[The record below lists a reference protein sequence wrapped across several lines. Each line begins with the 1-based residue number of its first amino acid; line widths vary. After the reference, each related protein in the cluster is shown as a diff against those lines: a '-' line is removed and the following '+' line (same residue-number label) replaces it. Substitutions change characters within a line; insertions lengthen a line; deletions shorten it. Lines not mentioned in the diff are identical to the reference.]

1 MLDSL
6 TKALEEQVRDLYSA
20 ETQLIKALP
29 RMAKAA
35 TSESLRD
42 AFTSHLEET
51 HGQVE
56 RLQQIA
62 EMLGVKPGGKKCKA
76 MEGLIEE
83 GKEVLE
89 EEGDEAVLDLAL
101 TGAAQRVEHYEIA
114 AYGSACAMAAQ
125 LDLRK
130 VVTLLEKSL
139 HEETAADEKLNGLAE
154 AELLPAAAMVRS
166 SADVAAT
173 NGRVRSRQGA
183 GMASAAR
190 AKR

>member
-76 MEGLIEE
+76 MEGLIQE
-83 GKEVLE
+83 GKDLIN
-89 EEGDEAVLDLAL
+89 GDGASSVRDAAL
-101 TGAAQRVEHYEIA
+101 IASAQRVEHYEMA
-114 AYGSACAMAAQ
+114 SYGCVRTYARLLGDEESANLLQMT
-125 LDLRK
+125 LD
-130 VVTLLEKSL
+130 
-139 HEETAADEKLNGLAE
+139 EEADADEKLTELAE
-154 AELLPAAAMVRS
+154 SSINVEAMESVS
-166 SADVAAT
+166 
-173 NGRVRSRQGA
+173 QEQLH
-183 GMASAAR
+183 
-190 AKR
+190 